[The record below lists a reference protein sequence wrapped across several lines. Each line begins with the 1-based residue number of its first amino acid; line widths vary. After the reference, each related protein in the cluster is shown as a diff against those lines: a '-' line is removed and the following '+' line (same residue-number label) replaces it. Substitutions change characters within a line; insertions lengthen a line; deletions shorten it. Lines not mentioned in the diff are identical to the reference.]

1 MTLRTTISQADYTH
15 EPKCPS
21 CEFTEITETGG
32 EVMDDSYQREMTCER
47 EGCDA
52 TWTESYTMD
61 VYTMNQMG
69 SATRTVEITVTGTVT
84 WEIEVALDEDEAL
97 QPVRQRLDDVFST
110 YEMRVD

>member
-1 MTLRTTISQADYTH
+1 MSQADYTH

-21 CEFTEITETGG
+21 CGFDEITESGTD
-32 EVMDDSYQREMTCER
+32 VMDDTLQRDMACER

-84 WEIEVALDEDEAL
+84 WEIEVALDEEEAL
-97 QPVRQRLDDVFST
+97 EPVRQRLDDVFST